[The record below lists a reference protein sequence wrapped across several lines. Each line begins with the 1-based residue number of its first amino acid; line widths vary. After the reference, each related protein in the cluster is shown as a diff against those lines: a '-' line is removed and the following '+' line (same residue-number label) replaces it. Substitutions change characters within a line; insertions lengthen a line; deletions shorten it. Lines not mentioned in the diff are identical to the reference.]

1 MSEGMNDVIKK
12 MMEKM
17 KMNQES
23 SVGGREVKVGEKR
36 GDNGGVRRWK
46 EGEVGGNKLGKEE
59 RRQENLIKK
68 FSFNSLSRL
77 KTREIFQSE
86 ENSNFTSE
94 SFGKTKSTESR

>member
-12 MMEKM
+12 MMEKK

-23 SVGGREVKVGEKR
+23 RGREVKVGEKR
-36 GDNGGVRRWK
+36 GDNGGVRRCK
-46 EGEVGGNKLGKEE
+46 EGEGGGKKLGKEE
-59 RRQENLIKK
+59 KRQENLIKK

-94 SFGKTKSTESR
+94 SYGKTKSTESR